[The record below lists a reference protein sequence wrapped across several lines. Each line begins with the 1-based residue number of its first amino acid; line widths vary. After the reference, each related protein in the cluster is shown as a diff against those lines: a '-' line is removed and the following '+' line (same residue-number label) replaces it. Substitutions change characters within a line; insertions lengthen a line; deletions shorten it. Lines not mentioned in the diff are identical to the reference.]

1 MAKTICI
8 WLLILLASIVSLAQ
22 GSKRYK
28 TGIDPA
34 NTVFKDVTL
43 KQKVALSIN
52 GARFARDQMLDP
64 DSFRVSRV
72 WYRMFAV
79 CMEFRSKN
87 RMGGYDQGE
96 GVYTDSPEEFSLR
109 TPAPDSDS
117 DSYSDYL
124 NSNAF
129 HANQNFKYWCLSEN
143 ADKPVD
149 VTDQVKAVLKAD
161 RDKE

>member
-1 MAKTICI
+1 M
-8 WLLILLASIVSLAQ
+8 
-22 GSKRYK
+22 
-28 TGIDPA
+28 
-34 NTVFKDVTL
+34 FKDVTL
-43 KQKVALSIN
+43 KQKIAMSIN

-72 WYRMFAV
+72 WYRYFAV

-96 GVYTDSPEEFSLR
+96 GVYTDFPEKFSLH
-109 TPAPDSDS
+109 TPEPESGSD
-117 DSYSDYL
+117 DYSDYIG
-124 NSNAF
+124 SDRY
-129 HANQNFKYWCLSEN
+129 HANFEFKYRCLSEN

-149 VTDQVKAVLKAD
+149 VTDQVKPVLKAD